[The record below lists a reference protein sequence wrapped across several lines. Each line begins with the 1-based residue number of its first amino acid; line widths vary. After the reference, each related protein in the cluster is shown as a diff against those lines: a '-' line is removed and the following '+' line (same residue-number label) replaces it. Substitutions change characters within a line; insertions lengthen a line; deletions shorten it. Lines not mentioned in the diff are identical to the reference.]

1 MVGAALS
8 AVTASASEVHE
19 HGQTFVRS
27 IGENEKE
34 SNSGREG
41 WERET
46 DEARRG
52 ESNEGGRE
60 SNAVAMHGAM
70 K

>member
-1 MVGAALS
+1 MS
-8 AVTASASEVHE
+8 TARHSS
-19 HGQTFVRS
+19 GRS

-41 WERET
+41 GET
-46 DEARRG
+46 DEAKRG
-52 ESNEGGRE
+52 ESNEGGG

-70 K
+70 KERRGGSWLVGAG